1 MPFTLM
7 RGSCRKS
14 WGRRAAFSPTTGTL
28 RRVVLAWSLALW
40 VSGAVGSAVAA
51 DRSTDPAAAVAQA
64 RAAGE
69 RGDFETAIQRWEAAA
84 NLYTTRK
91 NHAGAAAAYAGWA
104 HAGRT
109 LGFYDLAG
117 AAARKAVAS
126 AAHADGRAQAQAG
139 HALGAVAAGLG
150 RPGAETLLTG
160 ALGLAEAAGD
170 AALGAEILASLGDAH
185 TARKEWAKAADYFTR
200 AAARAE
206 QAGNAAQQGL
216 ALARKANADL
226 RQSGDAAFALE
237 TAARAERLATALAA
251 SHNKAGIFLV
261 LGGVEERA
269 GAGAAKAL
277 GLAGGPPALRG
288 GAAQERARARYD
300 EALRAATECGDVRS
314 RSLALGQ
321 LGELALAAKQS
332 AEALEFSQQA
342 VFAAQR
348 GNLVDV
354 VHRWHWNAAKACVQ
368 LQRPDEA
375 VQSYRRAVQAV
386 RAVQNDLILGHS
398 VGQREGSFR
407 EVIGPLFY
415 ELADLLLQRAA
426 RETDPAVVGQI
437 LFDTR
442 NELESLKSAELDDFF
457 RDHCV
462 NTVRARAKAVDQTD
476 PKSAVLYVVPL
487 PDRTEL
493 LVGTV
498 AGIRRFQVP
507 VTGPVLMET
516 AQEFRR
522 KLEKRTT
529 HQYRVTGRKLYQ
541 WLIAPVAELLRAQGI
556 ETLVVVPDGAL
567 RTIPLGALMD
577 GETFL
582 IQQFAVAV
590 SPGLTLLSPEKFAHV
605 PPRFLS
611 CGLSVDVNVTNAPAG
626 AVCAEPKPEQPADPQ
641 VSHFAGLEHVP
652 GELSAVQGL
661 FGGTV
666 LRDQD
671 FRLKTV
677 RGELEKNPV
686 SVLHIASH
694 AEFGATA
701 QDTFL
706 VTFEGK
712 LTLDDLEALVKPR
725 KYRGQPLELL
735 ALSACQTASGDD
747 RAALGLAGAAV
758 KAGARSTLATL
769 WSVHD
774 EASAKLVTEFYSQIR
789 RQPDLARAQALRQA
803 QLKLIAQEPYFH
815 PAFWSPFL
823 IIGNWL

>member
-1 MPFTLM
+1 MPFALM
-7 RGSCRKS
+7 RGLCRKIGCRPAS
-14 WGRRAAFSPTTGTL
+14 FSRDAGRLHGL
-28 RRVVLAWSLALW
+28 VLALSMW
-40 VSGAVGSAVAA
+40 VLGTQGRASAA
-51 DRSTDPAAAVAQA
+51 DRPTDPETEVAQA

-91 NHAGAAAAYAGWA
+91 NPAGAAAAYAGWA
-104 HAGRT
+104 HACRT

-117 AAARKAVAS
+117 AAARKAVE
-126 AAHADGRAQAQAG
+126 AAARADGRARAQAE
-139 HALGAVAAGLG
+139 HALGAVTAGLG
-150 RPGAETLLTG
+150 RPGATTLLTS

-170 AALGAEILASLGDAH
+170 TALGAEILSSLGDAH
-185 TARKEWAKAADYFTR
+185 AARKEWAKAANFYAK

-216 ALARKANADL
+216 ALARKAGADL
-226 RQSGDAAFALE
+226 RQSGDVTFALE
-237 TAARAERLATALAA
+237 TAARAERIAAALAP
-251 SHNKAGIFLV
+251 SHTKAGIFLV

-269 GAGAAKAL
+269 AVVLAR
-277 GLAGGPPALRG
+277 GLAGGPPALRRG
-288 GAAQERARARYD
+288 DARARY
-300 EALRAATECGDVRS
+300 EAALRAATDCGDVRS
-314 RSLALGQ
+314 RSLALGH
-321 LGELALAAKQS
+321 LGELALAAKQP
-332 AEALEFSQQA
+332 AAALEFSQQA
-342 VFAAQR
+342 AFAAQR

-354 VHRWHWNAAKACVQ
+354 MYRWHWNAAKACVQ

-493 LVGTV
+493 LVGLV
-498 AGIRRFQVP
+498 DGIRRFQVP

-529 HQYRVTGRKLYQ
+529 HQYRITGRKLYQ
-541 WLIAPVAELLRAQGI
+541 WLIAPVADLLRVQGI

-577 GETFL
+577 GEEFL
-582 IQQFAVAV
+582 IQRFAVAV

-605 PPRFLS
+605 TPRFLS
-611 CGLSVDVNVTNAPAG
+611 CGLSVDVNMTNGPAA
-626 AVCAEPKPEQPADPQ
+626 AVCAEPKPEAAADPD

-652 GELSAVQGL
+652 AELTAVQRL

-677 RGELEKNPV
+677 RSELEKNPV

-694 AEFGATA
+694 AEFGNTA

-769 WSVHD
+769 WSVND

-803 QLKLIAQEPYFH
+803 QMKLIAQENYFH

>member
-1 MPFTLM
+1 M
-7 RGSCRKS
+7 
-14 WGRRAAFSPTTGTL
+14 
-28 RRVVLAWSLALW
+28 
-40 VSGAVGSAVAA
+40 
-51 DRSTDPAAAVAQA
+51 
-64 RAAGE
+64 
-69 RGDFETAIQRWEAAA
+69 
-84 NLYTTRK
+84 
-91 NHAGAAAAYAGWA
+91 
-104 HAGRT
+104 
-109 LGFYDLAG
+109 
-117 AAARKAVAS
+117 
-126 AAHADGRAQAQAG
+126 
-139 HALGAVAAGLG
+139 
-150 RPGAETLLTG
+150 
-160 ALGLAEAAGD
+160 
-170 AALGAEILASLGDAH
+170 
-185 TARKEWAKAADYFTR
+185 
-200 AAARAE
+200 
-206 QAGNAAQQGL
+206 
-216 ALARKANADL
+216 
-226 RQSGDAAFALE
+226 
-237 TAARAERLATALAA
+237 
-251 SHNKAGIFLV
+251 
-261 LGGVEERA
+261 
-269 GAGAAKAL
+269 
-277 GLAGGPPALRG
+277 
-288 GAAQERARARYD
+288 
-300 EALRAATECGDVRS
+300 
-314 RSLALGQ
+314 
-321 LGELALAAKQS
+321 
-332 AEALEFSQQA
+332 
-342 VFAAQR
+342 
-348 GNLVDV
+348 
-354 VHRWHWNAAKACVQ
+354 
-368 LQRPDEA
+368 
-375 VQSYRRAVQAV
+375 QSYRRAVQAV

-426 RETDPAVVGQI
+426 RETDPAVVGQL

-556 ETLVVVPDGAL
+556 ETLVIVPDGAL

-577 GETFL
+577 GENFL

-590 SPGLTLLSPEKFAHV
+590 SPGLTLLSPERFAHV
-605 PPRFLS
+605 SPRFLS
-611 CGLSVDVNVTNAPAG
+611 CGLSVDVSVTNGPAG
-626 AVCAEPKPEQPADPQ
+626 AVCAEPKPEQPADPH

-671 FRLKTV
+671 FRLQSV
-677 RGELEKNPV
+677 RRELEKNPV

-706 VTFEGK
+706 VTIEGK

-769 WSVHD
+769 WSVND

-789 RQPDLARAQALRQA
+789 HQPDLARAQALRQA
-803 QLKLIAQEPYFH
+803 QLKLIAQENYFH